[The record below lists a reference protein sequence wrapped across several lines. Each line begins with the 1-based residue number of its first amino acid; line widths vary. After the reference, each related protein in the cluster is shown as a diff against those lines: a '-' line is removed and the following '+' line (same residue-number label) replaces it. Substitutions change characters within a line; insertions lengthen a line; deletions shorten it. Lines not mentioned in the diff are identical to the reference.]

1 MYKEN
6 PSSPTGSLI
15 AMTESTRPVS
25 QRTECLLLSSVLMAM
40 AASYRESGQTSTISK
55 VPTTRMISDSGAPR
69 RG

>member
-6 PSSPTGSLI
+6 PSSPTGSRI

-25 QRTECLLLSSVLMAM
+25 QRTECLLSSVLMAM